1 MTEMAETGSRS
12 AAESV
17 PPKPGMPARSRAALA
32 RSIAHPTTTMLLVL
46 VGIVGIFSVLSPDAF
61 STSDNARNLAA
72 DAAILLVLSVGATF
86 VIVTA
91 GIDLSVGSV
100 LVFSAVVGAKAME
113 RVGGEGMGTMLVGL
127 VAALAGGAAWGL
139 LNGTLVAKLKVPP
152 FVVTLGTFGAA
163 YGLALIIVNGV
174 DVRSVPIR
182 LVDFGNG
189 RVFGIPEL
197 ALVALVVTIVFGIVL
212 AKTRF
217 GRYTYAVGSNAES
230 ARRAGIN
237 VDRQLIWVYTLA
249 GLLAGLG
256 GFLSLARFGTTT
268 VAGHT
273 TDNLQVIT
281 AVVIGG
287 TSLFGGAGGML
298 GTAVGVFIPIVLAN
312 GFIVLGFVPFWQYV
326 AVGAV
331 LVLAVYLDQRRRA
344 RRLG

>member
-1 MTEMAETGSRS
+1 MSDIRPGDAAAEPARAGGSLPSALSRS
-12 AAESV
+12 
-17 PPKPGMPARSRAALA
+17 L
-32 RSIAHPTTTMLLVL
+32 AHPTMTMLLVL
-46 VGIVGIFSVLSPDAF
+46 LGIVVVFSALSSDAF
-61 STSDNARNLAA
+61 PTTDNARSLAA
-72 DAAILLVLSVGATF
+72 DAAILLVLAVGATF
-86 VIVTA
+86 VIITA

-100 LVFSAVVGAKAME
+100 LVFSSVIGAKAME
-113 RVGGEGMGTMLVGL
+113 QVGGESLGTMLVGL
-127 VAALAGGAAWGL
+127 VAALAAGVAWGV
-139 LNGTLVAKLKVPP
+139 LNGVLVAKLKIPS
-152 FVVTLGTFGAA
+152 FVVTLGTLGAA
-163 YGLALIIVNGV
+163 YGLALIITDGV
-174 DVRSVPIR
+174 DVRSVPFR

-189 RVFGIPEL
+189 RLLGVPEIAIVALGVAAVFGIL
-197 ALVALVVTIVFGIVL
+197 LS
-212 AKTRF
+212 KTRF
-217 GRYTYAVGSNAES
+217 GRHTYAVGSNAES

-237 VDRQLIWVYTLA
+237 VDRQLVCVYAIA

-287 TSLFGGAGGML
+287 TSLFGGAGWML

-312 GFIVLGFVPFWQYV
+312 GFIVLGVVPFWQYV

>member
-1 MTEMAETGSRS
+1 MAETGSRS

-46 VGIVGIFSVLSPDAF
+46 VGIVVIFSVLSPDAF

-163 YGLALIIVNGV
+163 YGLALIIVNG
-174 DVRSVPIR
+174 
-182 LVDFGNG
+182 VDFGNG